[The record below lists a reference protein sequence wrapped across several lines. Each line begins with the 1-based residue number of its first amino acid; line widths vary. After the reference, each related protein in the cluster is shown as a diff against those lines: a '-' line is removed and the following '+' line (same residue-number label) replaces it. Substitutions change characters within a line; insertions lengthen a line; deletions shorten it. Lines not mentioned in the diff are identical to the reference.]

1 MIRDYGITILR
12 GIFLLLLQGLV
23 LNNLPLG
30 TYFQPYLYV
39 MFIIL
44 LPFETPNWMI
54 LPLSFFYGLILDSFT
69 NTYGLHASACTFLA
83 WNRPQ
88 FLRLF
93 APRDGYDAAT
103 LPGIQAY
110 GFNWFISYAGTLI
123 LMHHIVF
130 FLLEAFRFEGIGH
143 TLLRC
148 LGSAS
153 FTLFLAIIAQYLFL
167 RPQTR

>member
-1 MIRDYGITILR
+1 MIRDYSITILR

-69 NTYGLHASACTFLA
+69 NTYGLHASACT
-83 WNRPQ
+83 
-88 FLRLF
+88 
-93 APRDGYDAAT
+93 
-103 LPGIQAY
+103 
-110 GFNWFISYAGTLI
+110 
-123 LMHHIVF
+123 
-130 FLLEAFRFEGIGH
+130 
-143 TLLRC
+143 
-148 LGSAS
+148 
-153 FTLFLAIIAQYLFL
+153 
-167 RPQTR
+167 